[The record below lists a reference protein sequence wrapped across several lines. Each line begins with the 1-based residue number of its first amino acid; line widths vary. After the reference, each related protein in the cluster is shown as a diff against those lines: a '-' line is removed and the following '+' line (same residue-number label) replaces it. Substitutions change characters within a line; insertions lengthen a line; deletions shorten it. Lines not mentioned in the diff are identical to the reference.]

1 MKPAAPVTRNFMRD
15 FLFELAVWRAS
26 QHAIQRHPSGM
37 TTRYEDLA
45 AWRHSIALAA
55 KVYAA
60 TRHLPSDEP
69 LGLVREL
76 RKAALSVPD
85 SIAEGASQGRRG
97 DFVHCLE
104 AARGA
109 LSQLQTRLVI
119 AAAQDLLGTTGCP
132 VAEVTEVGR
141 DLEHLIR
148 RVKASALAAHA
159 RACAPQSRD
168 R

>member
-1 MKPAAPVTRNFMRD
+1 MA
-15 FLFELAVWRAS
+15 
-26 QHAIQRHPSGM
+26 M
-37 TTRYEDLA
+37 TTRHEDLA

-76 RKAALSVPD
+76 RGAALSIPS
-85 SIAEGASQGRRG
+85 SIAEGAALGRRSE
-97 DFVHCLE
+97 FVHCLE

-119 AAAQDLLGTTGCP
+119 ALGEDLIDAQACPLGD
-132 VAEVTEVGR
+132 VTKVTR
-141 DLEHLIR
+141 DLDGLIR
-148 RVKASALAAHA
+148 RVRGSGLAAHA
-159 RACAPQSRD
+159 RACAPLRAD

>member
-1 MKPAAPVTRNFMRD
+1 
-15 FLFELAVWRAS
+15 
-26 QHAIQRHPSGM
+26 M
-37 TTRYEDLA
+37 TTRHEDLA

-76 RKAALSVPD
+76 RRAALSVPS
-85 SIAEGASQGRRG
+85 SIAEGAAAGRRA

-119 AAAQDLLGTTGCP
+119 AAGQDVISATACP
-132 VAEVTEVGR
+132 SADVTEVGR
-141 DLEHLIR
+141 ELDALIR
-148 RVKASALAAHA
+148 RVQAAGLAAHA
-159 RACAPQSRD
+159 RACAPPGS
-168 R
+168 

>member
-1 MKPAAPVTRNFMRD
+1 
-15 FLFELAVWRAS
+15 
-26 QHAIQRHPSGM
+26 M
-37 TTRYEDLA
+37 TTRHEDLA

-76 RKAALSVPD
+76 RDAALSVPS
-85 SIAEGASQGRRG
+85 SIAEGAALGRRRE
-97 DFVHCLE
+97 FVHCLE
-104 AARGA
+104 AARSA

-119 AAAQDLLGTTGCP
+119 ALGQDLLGSTACP
-132 VAEVTEVGR
+132 LTDVTEVAR
-141 DLEHLIR
+141 DLDGLIR
-148 RVKASALAAHA
+148 RVRSSGLAAHA
-159 RACAPQSRD
+159 RACAPQRND

>member
-1 MKPAAPVTRNFMRD
+1 
-15 FLFELAVWRAS
+15 
-26 QHAIQRHPSGM
+26 M
-37 TTRYEDLA
+37 TTRHEDLA

-76 RKAALSVPD
+76 RHAALSVP
-85 SIAEGASQGRRG
+85 SNIAAGAALGRRSE
-97 DFVHCLE
+97 FVHCLQ
-104 AARGA
+104 AARSA

-119 AAAQDLLGTTGCP
+119 AIGQELIATAACPAVDATELGR
-132 VAEVTEVGR
+132 EIER
-141 DLEHLIR
+141 LIR
-148 RVKASALAAHA
+148 QVRASGLAAHA
-159 RACAPQSRD
+159 RACAPPGD

>member
-1 MKPAAPVTRNFMRD
+1 MAMATR
-15 FLFELAVWRAS
+15 
-26 QHAIQRHPSGM
+26 H
-37 TTRYEDLA
+37 EDLA

-76 RKAALSVPD
+76 RGAALSIPS
-85 SIAEGASQGRRG
+85 SIAEGAALGRRSE
-97 DFVHCLE
+97 FVHCLE

-109 LSQLQTRLVI
+109 LSHLQTRLVI
-119 AAAQDLLGTTGCP
+119 ALGQDLIDAQACPLGD
-132 VAEVTEVGR
+132 VTEVTR
-141 DLEHLIR
+141 DLDGLIR
-148 RVKASALAAHA
+148 RVRGSALAAHA
-159 RACAPQSRD
+159 RACAPLRAD

>member
-1 MKPAAPVTRNFMRD
+1 
-15 FLFELAVWRAS
+15 
-26 QHAIQRHPSGM
+26 M
-37 TTRYEDLA
+37 TTRHEDLA

-76 RKAALSVPD
+76 RRAALSVP
-85 SIAEGASQGRRG
+85 SRIAEGAAAGRRA

-119 AAAQDLLGTTGCP
+119 AGGQDVIGATACP
-132 VAEVTEVGR
+132 SADVTEVGR
-141 DLEHLIR
+141 ELDALIR
-148 RVKASALAAHA
+148 RVQAAGLAAHA
-159 RACAPQSRD
+159 RACAPPGS
-168 R
+168 

>member
-1 MKPAAPVTRNFMRD
+1 
-15 FLFELAVWRAS
+15 
-26 QHAIQRHPSGM
+26 M
-37 TTRYEDLA
+37 TTRHEDLA

-69 LGLVREL
+69 LGLVGEL
-76 RKAALSVPD
+76 RRAALSVPS
-85 SIAEGASQGRRG
+85 SIAEGAALGRRG
-97 DFVHCLE
+97 EFVHCLQ

-119 AAAQDLLGTTGCP
+119 AAGQALIGTTACP
-132 VAEVTEVGR
+132 LADAREVARELDG
-141 DLEHLIR
+141 LIH
-148 RVKASALAAHA
+148 RVRTSGLAAHA
-159 RACAPQSRD
+159 RACAPQTRD

>member
-1 MKPAAPVTRNFMRD
+1 
-15 FLFELAVWRAS
+15 
-26 QHAIQRHPSGM
+26 M
-37 TTRYEDLA
+37 TTRHEDLA

-76 RKAALSVPD
+76 RRAALSVP
-85 SIAEGASQGRRG
+85 SRIAEGAAAGRRA

-119 AAAQDLLGTTGCP
+119 AAGQDVIGATACP
-132 VAEVTEVGR
+132 SADVTEVGR
-141 DLEHLIR
+141 ELDALIR
-148 RVKASALAAHA
+148 RVQAAGLAAHA
-159 RACAPQSRD
+159 RACAPPGS
-168 R
+168 

>member
-1 MKPAAPVTRNFMRD
+1 
-15 FLFELAVWRAS
+15 
-26 QHAIQRHPSGM
+26 M
-37 TTRYEDLA
+37 TTRHEDLA

-76 RKAALSVPD
+76 RRAALSVPS
-85 SIAEGASQGRRG
+85 SIAEGAAFGRRG
-97 DFVHCLE
+97 EFVHCLQ
-104 AARGA
+104 AARSA

-119 AAAQDLLGTTGCP
+119 AIGQELIETTACPAAD
-132 VAEVTEVGR
+132 VTEVSQE
-141 DLEHLIR
+141 LEGLIR
-148 RVKASALAAHA
+148 KVRASALAAHA
-159 RACAPQSRD
+159 RACAPQPRT